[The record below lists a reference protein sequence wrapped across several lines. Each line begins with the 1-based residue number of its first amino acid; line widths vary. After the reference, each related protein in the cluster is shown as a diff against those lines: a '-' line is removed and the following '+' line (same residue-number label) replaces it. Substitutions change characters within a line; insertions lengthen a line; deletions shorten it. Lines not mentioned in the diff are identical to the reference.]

1 MRFKLTG
8 FHQQITSL
16 RATPVMLLVR
26 DLALDDGAEVYDVL
40 TNKGYFIHHPS
51 DVGVL
56 AQIIIDAKERGAEQ
70 RKALAPARR
79 DRSWGFDSG

>member
-1 MRFKLTG
+1 MWKLTG
-8 FHQQITSL
+8 LRQQVNDL
-16 RATPVMLLVR
+16 HATPIMLLVR
-26 DLALDDGAEVYDVL
+26 AVAFDDGAEVYDVC
-40 TNKGYFIHHPS
+40 TDKGYFIHHPS

-56 AQIIIDAKERGAEQ
+56 AQIIIDAKERGAGQ